1 MDKITI
7 ICGTNRSDSVSFQIS
22 KLYQKLLLKHNCES
36 ELIDLT
42 DLPNDFAF
50 TALYENS
57 GKNKEFNHFR
67 ELMFE
72 SQKFVFIVPE
82 YNGSFPGV
90 LKTFIDGLRFPDTF
104 RNKKC
109 ALVGISSG
117 IQGAGLALSHLTDI
131 FHYCGMEVLSLKP
144 KLSHI
149 DKNLKEGD
157 FVNDLY
163 KALLEEQVEKLLG
176 F

>member
-1 MDKITI
+1 MNKITI
-7 ICGTNRSDSVSFQIS
+7 ICGTNRVDSVSYQIS
-22 KLYQKLLLKHNCES
+22 VIYQQLLDKAGCKAEI
-36 ELIDLT
+36 IDLT

-57 GKNKEFNHFR
+57 GKNEEFNHFR
-67 ELMFE
+67 ELMAD
-72 SQKFVFIVPE
+72 SDKFIFVVPE

-90 LKTFIDGLRFPDTF
+90 LKTFIDGLKYPDTF

-109 ALVGISSG
+109 ALTGISSG

-149 DKNLKEGD
+149 EKNFNGEA
-157 FVNDLY
+157 FTNPLY
-163 KALLEEQVEKLLG
+163 QQLIEEQVDKIIA